1 MKKYALPLSCIASF
15 LMFLGAYAFT
25 NDLFWLILS
34 VLVFVVIV
42 VLWLLPS
49 ANNAS
54 KTEKTVSEPLRTS
67 QGEVRHPAVP
77 PADREGSAVKSVKEA
92 VSEEPAPEPIPPKPE
107 DTQTAG
113 AVSAAPFPLLKSEFQ
128 DGKGLKRSLE
138 EIREWCL
145 SSSESQVNPNDR
157 KSINLLF
164 EQLNDCV
171 DCQIVLDSVR
181 SGYTYPFIKTLKSAG
196 PVDNTGILRSLLQL
210 AMLMIDLSQMSHSYE
225 NYDTSKEDR
234 LWFKV
239 LKGELPMDVA
249 MKKARKVDENPAV
262 TPAQYRNM
270 KTFLREYA
278 DISEEGFRIYNGYI
292 L

>member
-1 MKKYALPLSCIASF
+1 MKKYALSLICVSVFF
-15 LMFLGAYAFT
+15 LLVYFGIFVLTKDF
-25 NDLFWLILS
+25 FWLIFS
-34 VLVFVVIV
+34 V
-42 VLWLLPS
+42 VLGILLFLLFREHK
-49 ANNAS
+49 AS
-54 KTEKTVSEPLRTS
+54 KAIKDVSQSVETS
-67 QGEVRHPAVP
+67 QNGRQCPAVP
-77 PADREGSAVKSVKEA
+77 PADREDNAVKSVKEA
-92 VSEEPAPEPIPPKPE
+92 VCEKPAPEPIPPKPE
-107 DTQTAG
+107 EKQA
-113 AVSAAPFPLLKSEFQ
+113 AKIASAAPFPLLKSEFQ

-145 SSSESQVNPNDR
+145 SSSESQMNPNDR

-196 PVDNTGILRSLLQL
+196 PVDNTGILRSLFQL

-239 LKGELPMDVA
+239 LKGELPMEVA

>member
-1 MKKYALPLSCIASF
+1 MKKCFLSLICVSVIS
-15 LMFLGAYAFT
+15 LLVCLGIFAFT
-25 NDLFWLILS
+25 KDCFWLILS
-34 VLVFVVIV
+34 AFALGI
-42 VLWLLPS
+42 LLFLFR
-49 ANNAS
+49 AHKAS
-54 KTEKTVSEPLRTS
+54 QAVEAVSQPVETS
-67 QGEVRHPAVP
+67 QNGRQCPAEP
-77 PADREGSAVKSVKEA
+77 PADREDNAVKSVKEA
-92 VSEEPAPEPIPPKPE
+92 VSEEPAPEPIPPKSE
-107 DTQTAG
+107 ETQAAGTA
-113 AVSAAPFPLLKSEFQ
+113 SAAPFPLFKSEFQ
-128 DGKGLKRSLE
+128 DGKDLKRSLE

-157 KSINLLF
+157 KSIKLLF

-181 SGYTYPFIKTLKSAG
+181 SGYTDPFIKTLKSAG
-196 PVDNTGILRSLLQL
+196 PVDNTGILRNLLQL
-210 AMLMIDLSQMSHSYE
+210 AMLMIDLSQMSHSYGD
-225 NYDTSKEDR
+225 YGTSKEDR

-249 MKKARKVDENPAV
+249 LKKARKVDENPAV